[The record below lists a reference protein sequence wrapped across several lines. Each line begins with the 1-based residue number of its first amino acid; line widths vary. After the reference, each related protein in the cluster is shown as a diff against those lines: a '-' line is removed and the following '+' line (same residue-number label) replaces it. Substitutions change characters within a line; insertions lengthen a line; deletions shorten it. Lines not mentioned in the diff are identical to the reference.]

1 MKKQVIFIVCLI
13 SLWLGHSLYAEMKE
27 AAEDAY
33 KKQPDNVLY
42 TVRYELYTV
51 KKGENIATI
60 LREGYGL
67 KDEVSYF
74 KYLELIK
81 TLNPEVED
89 VYSLS
94 SSQEIRIP
102 KDLIAQKEKSL
113 IDNKKTVSVTPTRLD
128 YELYT
133 IKEGEYIFTI
143 LRDVCGIQDEAS
155 LSKYLALIRDLNP
168 EIEDLSKVSPGQE
181 IRIPKDLIAQKTE
194 IKKEVPLPIKEV
206 KKVEAPKK
214 IEAPL
219 VKAGTDDLKK
229 GVTKVKTKEAPLAEK
244 EIQKIEV
251 PKKTESP
258 IVKVVAGDL
267 KKDITNSVIPAF
279 IEMGATAKKGIFS
292 IPISGGGTLSIN
304 TQEVPVIEF
313 DSSRCAIVDV
323 DGKISSQEGLLVTK
337 QFSRY
342 RVINAQGKN
351 LETVIDDLLKT
362 AGYFS
367 INKDESPILIGDVEK
382 AKFYGKWVVYK
393 TDSLKEVF
401 VINMLQEKDRKTPE
415 PIKKYASHFGVS
427 LIDIGGIKKEPLL
440 PDKDYM
446 KELNHSYKALL
457 DSLGVAYKPDSEI
470 HLYSTAAVDV
480 TYKAPLLVGNV
491 ILSEVSPDK
500 SMIDLLEK
508 SHKQLIDTTKTSP
521 KEVLKGVY
529 VDAEGPPIKME
540 IFKGRVDL
548 ELPGMKVG
556 SKLILEKKI
565 NSDWSRYLNAEGF
578 EVLVW

>member
-1 MKKQVIFIVCLI
+1 
-13 SLWLGHSLYAEMKE
+13 MKE